1 MVAYYQLVS
10 LLQTLNYCHVPGAIL
25 GAGDISMNMT
35 SVNITAE

>member
-10 LLQTLNYCHVPGAIL
+10 LLQTLNSCHAPGTIL

-35 SVNITAE
+35 SMNMTAE